1 MIWTLQ
7 DADSEYHTAKGRLG
21 LWRVYKDEVKYKLEL
36 ISRNDNESYYVRDAM
51 LGKDIAELM
60 EREGRLW

>member
-7 DADSEYHTAKGRLG
+7 DADSEYHTAKGQLG
-21 LWRVYKDEVKYKLEL
+21 LWRVYKDEVKYRLEV
-36 ISRNDNESYYVRDAM
+36 ISRNANEAYIVRDAM